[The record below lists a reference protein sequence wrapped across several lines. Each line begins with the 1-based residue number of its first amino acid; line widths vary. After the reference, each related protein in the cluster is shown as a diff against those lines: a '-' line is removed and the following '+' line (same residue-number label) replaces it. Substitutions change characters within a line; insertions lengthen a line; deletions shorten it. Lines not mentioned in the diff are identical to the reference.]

1 VTGRTGQGRGRRAE
15 RVLILNWRDEAHP
28 EGGGSEVYIERIG
41 EHLVR
46 EGREVTIVCSHH
58 SDAAREEVL
67 PSGVRVLRRGR
78 RFSVYP
84 YALAALTLGR
94 LGRLGRPDVVVDVQN
109 GVPFW
114 VPLVSRR
121 PVVVLCHHV
130 HREQWSVVFGP
141 AVARLGWWLE
151 SVVAPRVYRRKSY
164 VTVSQVS
171 RRELEELGVDG
182 GRITVVHNGVDD
194 GEVDDTPVAPVVAGA
209 PVVEPEGGHT
219 LLVLGRLVPHKRV
232 EIAVD
237 TLLAL
242 RERHPGLRLVVAGHG
257 YWHDQ
262 LARHVAEAGLGDEV
276 ELAGYVTPE
285 RRTELLRRSS
295 VLLVPSLKEGW
306 GLTVMEAAAH
316 GTPAVGFADAGGVA
330 ESVVDGVTGLLARD
344 PDDFAAQVGRLLD
357 DPALRAR
364 LGEAARLR
372 SHHFHWSAAAQRFG
386 RVLDAVAQGRLPDE
400 DDLRRS
406 PDASEQVVSGQSVVG
421 RVRRRG
427 GSALSGPTGLR
438 RLVRR

>member
-1 VTGRTGQGRGRRAE
+1 MRSVPTGSRQQRAE
-15 RVLILNWRDEAHP
+15 QVVVLNWRDEAHP
-28 EGGGSEVYIERIG
+28 EGGGSEVYLERIG

-46 EGREVTIVCSHH
+46 EGRQVTIVCSHH

-84 YALAALTLGR
+84 YALTALVLGR
-94 LGRLGRPDVVVDVQN
+94 FGRLGRPDVVVDVQN

-141 AVARLGWWLE
+141 LVARLGWWLE
-151 SVVAPRVYRRKSY
+151 SVLAPRVYRRKAY

-182 GRITVVHNGVDD
+182 ARITVVHNGVDD
-194 GEVDDTPVAPVVAGA
+194 GLDDGLDDCGVQDLSVPPAGA
-209 PVVEPEGGHT
+209 PAAGHT

-242 RERHPGLRLVVAGHG
+242 REEHPGLRLVVAGHG
-257 YWHDQ
+257 YWHDN
-262 LARHVAEAGLGDEV
+262 LAEHVAAAGLVDQV
-276 ELAGYVTPE
+276 ELAGYVTAE
-285 RRTELLRRSS
+285 RRTELLRESS

-316 GTPAVGFADAGGVA
+316 GTPAVAFADAGGVA
-330 ESVVDGVTGLLARD
+330 ESVVDGVTGLLAQD
-344 PDDFAAQVGRLLD
+344 ADDFVAQVGRLLVD
-357 DPALRAR
+357 HVLRDR
-364 LGEAARLR
+364 LGEAARQR
-372 SHHFHWSAAAQRFG
+372 SRHFHWSVAAQRFG

-400 DDLRRS
+400 EDLRRA
-406 PDASEQVVSGQSVVG
+406 PDASEQVVSGESVATGQVPRAG
-421 RVRRRG
+421 RRPGRRG
-427 GSALSGPTGLR
+427 LAR
-438 RLVRR
+438 R